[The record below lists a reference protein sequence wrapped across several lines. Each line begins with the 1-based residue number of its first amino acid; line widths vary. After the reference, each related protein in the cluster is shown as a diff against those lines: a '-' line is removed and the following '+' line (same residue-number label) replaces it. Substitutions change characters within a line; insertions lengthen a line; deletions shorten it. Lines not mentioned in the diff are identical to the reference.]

1 MANGIDI
8 SSLSAGT
15 YILNFTDDKTKA
27 LQIKNS

>member
-8 SSLSAGT
+8 SSHQQELIFKT
-15 YILNFTDDKTKA
+15 YDDKTKA